1 MQQYAEEEKSLW
13 EDFRHGMIMGTKEF
27 VDRMR
32 STYMPNNFHKEI
44 PQHRALGKS
53 IDPEKVL
60 EKAAG
65 ILNCDLDYIRHCRRI
80 PKLLKEDRDLLIY
93 LVWKICI
100 LSNEETGRLFGMTYS
115 AISHILSSMRNRM
128 KRDSDLWIKYNK
140 IYSLYKM

>member
-1 MQQYAEEEKSLW
+1 
-13 EDFRHGMIMGTKEF
+13 MIGTKEF

-32 STYMPNNFHKEI
+32 STYMPDNFHNEI

-53 IDPEKVL
+53 VDPEKVL

-65 ILNCDLDYIRHCRRI
+65 ILNCDLDYIRHYRTI
-80 PKLLKEDRDLLIY
+80 PKLIKEDRDLLVY

-115 AISHILSSMRNRM
+115 AISHILSSMRTRM
-128 KRDSDLWIKYNK
+128 QKDSDLRVKYNN
-140 IYSLYKM
+140 IYSLCKM